1 MLLVLIRIL
10 DTDVL
15 NQKGAGFT
23 LVEIVIALVILTVGV
38 LGLAASTGRLLEPT
52 GDAEVEFVALAA
64 VEDRIAEMSLDPR
77 YSLLDSIYGGS
88 ETGLTG
94 LTGMTRTT
102 TVTRTQTTLSG
113 GGVLDY
119 QTIHVAVSGGRLKAT
134 VSRSLVMG
142 AP

>member
-15 NQKGAGFT
+15 KQREAGFT
-23 LVEIVIALVILTVGV
+23 LIEIVIALLILTVAV
-38 LGLAASTGRLLEPT
+38 LGLAVSTGRILEPT
-52 GDAEVEFVALAA
+52 GDAEVEYVALAA

-77 YSLLDSIYGGS
+77 YTLLDSIYGGT

-94 LTGMTRTT
+94 LAGMTRTT
-102 TVTRTQTTLSG
+102 TVTRSQETLSG
-113 GGVLDY
+113 GGVLDF
-119 QTIHVAVSGGRLKAT
+119 QTIHVAVSGGRLKEP
-134 VSRSLVMG
+134 VSRSLGMG